1 MNLKL
6 LLAIPLT
13 VGAATLAAWGILGIY
28 EEVSPGE
35 GVMPVPTT
43 RVRKGDVTFKVTA
56 KGELQGVKSEML
68 PAPMIGSGELVIT
81 DLREPGEIVRAG
93 DVVVEFDTTE
103 QTFTLREAQAD
114 LAEAQQHLVQA
125 RADSRAKE
133 EEARYLLM
141 KAETDLRIAELDARQ
156 NEMLA
161 AIAARQN
168 ILAVEAA
175 RDRLNKLREDLT
187 NRKAN
192 TEAGVAIQEAAVKK
206 AEVQAETAQRNIDL
220 MTLRASA
227 GGYVS
232 IQQNRS
238 GGGFNSWG
246 MQLPNFQV
254 GDTAR
259 PGVAVAQI
267 PDLKHLQVSA
277 RIGELDRGH
286 LEIGQASR
294 ITVAALP
301 GESYSGT
308 IQSIGGTTGPPW
320 NRRFECKI
328 SLDDADP
335 KLRPGMSVR
344 LVITTAVVSDV
355 LWLPSQ
361 ALFESDGRK
370 FVYLQGRDGFSRQ
383 DVELVRGSAS
393 QAVITGLEEGQLVAM
408 ADPTQLATHEG
419 ARESLAMP
427 KP

>member
-35 GVMPVPTT
+35 GAMSIPTT
-43 RVRKGDVTFKVTA
+43 RVRKGDVTFGVAA

-68 PAPMIGSGELVIT
+68 PAPMIGTSELVIT
-81 DLREPGEIVRAG
+81 DLREPGEIVQAG

-125 RADSRAKE
+125 RADSQAKE

-175 RDRLNKLREDLT
+175 RDRLSKLREDLT
-187 NRKAN
+187 NRKAS

-220 MTLRASA
+220 MTLRTSA

-232 IQQNRS
+232 IQGNRS
-238 GGGFNSWG
+238 SGSWG
-246 MQLPNFQV
+246 THLPSFQV

-259 PGVAVAQI
+259 PGMAVAQI
-267 PDLKHLQVSA
+267 PDMNHLQVSA

-286 LEIGQASR
+286 LEIGQSSR

-308 IQSIGGTTGPPW
+308 IQNIGGTTGPFW
-320 NRRFECKI
+320 DRRFECKI
-328 SLDDADP
+328 SLDDP
-335 KLRPGMSVR
+335 TPELRPGMSVR
-344 LVITTAVVSDV
+344 LVITTSVVNDV

-370 FVYLQGRDGFSRQ
+370 FVYLRSRDGFSRQ

-408 ADPTQLATHEG
+408 ADPTQFATQEG
-419 ARESLAMP
+419 ARGSLAMP

>member
-35 GVMPVPTT
+35 GALSIPTT

-56 KGELQGVKSEML
+56 KGELQGAKSEML

-187 NRKAN
+187 NRKAT
-192 TEAGVAIQEAAVKK
+192 TEAGVAIQEAAVAK

-220 MTLRASA
+220 MTLRASV

-238 GGGFNSWG
+238 SGFNSWG
-246 MQLPNFQV
+246 TQLPNFQV

-277 RIGELDRGH
+277 HIGELDRGH

-308 IQSIGGTTGPPW
+308 IQNIGGTTGPPW

-328 SLDDADP
+328 SLDDP
-335 KLRPGMSVR
+335 GPTLRPGMSVR
-344 LVITTAVVSDV
+344 LVITTAVASDV

-361 ALFESDGRK
+361 AVFESDGRK
-370 FVYLQGRDGFSRQ
+370 FVYLRGRDGFSRQ

-393 QAVITGLEEGQLVAM
+393 QAVITGIEEGQLVAM
-408 ADPTQLATHEG
+408 ADPTQLATQEG

>member
-13 VGAATLAAWGILGIY
+13 AGAATLAAWGILGIY

-35 GVMPVPTT
+35 GAMSIPTT
-43 RVRKGDVTFKVTA
+43 RVRKGDVTFEVTA

-68 PAPMIGSGELVIT
+68 PAPMIGTSELVIT
-81 DLREPGEIVRAG
+81 DLREPGEIVQAG
-93 DVVVEFDTTE
+93 NVVVEFDTTE

-133 EEARYLLM
+133 EEARYWLM

-187 NRKAN
+187 NRKAT

-232 IQQNRS
+232 IQQNR
-238 GGGFNSWG
+238 GMGWMSWG

-259 PGVAVAQI
+259 PGMAVAQI
-267 PDLKHLQVSA
+267 PDMNHLQVSA

-286 LEIGQASR
+286 LEIGQSSR

-308 IQSIGGTTGPPW
+308 IQNIGGTTGPFW
-320 NRRFECKI
+320 DRRFECKI
-328 SLDDADP
+328 SLDDP
-335 KLRPGMSVR
+335 TPELRPGMSVR
-344 LVITTAVVSDV
+344 LVITTAVVNDV

-361 ALFESDGRK
+361 ALFESDGRT
-370 FVYLQGRDGFSRQ
+370 FVYLRSRDGFSRQ

-408 ADPTQLATHEG
+408 ADPTQFATQEG
-419 ARESLAMP
+419 ARGSLAMP

>member
-35 GVMPVPTT
+35 GALSIPTT

-56 KGELQGVKSEML
+56 KGELQGAKSEML

-187 NRKAN
+187 NRKAT
-192 TEAGVAIQEAAVKK
+192 TEAGVAIQEAAVAK

-220 MTLRASA
+220 MTLRASV

-238 GGGFNSWG
+238 SGFNSWG
-246 MQLPNFQV
+246 TQLPNFQV

-277 RIGELDRGH
+277 HIGELDRGH

-308 IQSIGGTTGPPW
+308 IQNIGGTTGPPW

-328 SLDDADP
+328 SLDDP
-335 KLRPGMSVR
+335 GPTLRPGMSVR
-344 LVITTAVVSDV
+344 LVITTAVASDV

-361 ALFESDGRK
+361 AVFESDGRK
-370 FVYLQGRDGFSRQ
+370 FVYLRGGDGFSRQ

-393 QAVITGLEEGQLVAM
+393 QAVITGIEEGQLVAM
-408 ADPTQLATHEG
+408 ADPTQLATQEG